1 MARGVNEH
9 IVIGNFG
16 ADPELRYTPSGSAV
30 ANMTIATGRSWKDKK
45 TGETVEATDW
55 HRVVF
60 FSRLAEIVNQYCKQG
75 SQVYVRGDSRTR
87 KYTDKE
93 GVVRYATEIF
103 VKDLKLLGK
112 APIEA
117 SLDDQDESEGGF
129 QEYANMPG

>member
-93 GVVRYATEIF
+93 GVVRYATENF
-103 VKDLKLLGK
+103 CERFETVGQS
-112 APIEA
+112 AYRG
-117 SLDDQDESEGGF
+117 ES
-129 QEYANMPG
+129 